1 MNEIYAKPKT
11 KEEVLKNLERIGMK
25 ILEDLEKSRN
35 PSLDIPVRTLR
46 NIKFDLKERKLYLGG
61 AIAKRYFLHLAQIRK
76 FTQTVGVAALSKDL
90 LTQDK
95 HISLREAFYILKRT
109 IPGTNINVVDDQSE
123 SNRAI
128 EDLELVVNALR
139 EQLHINANK
148 LGAVAGNVVIRDR
161 GDLIDWSKLGSG
173 GWSVPSNVEDIEFV
187 KVKAKFVLYVEKSAV
202 WERLHEDKVWK
213 KLNCIIVASQGQ
225 ATRGIR
231 RLLQRL
237 HFERHLPVYILTDF
251 DPWGIYIYSVI
262 KFGSIA
268 LAHISDRL
276 AIPKAK
282 FLGLTADDIKKYGL
296 EKHLIKFKEVDERR
310 LEQIRNY
317 EWFKNSKEWQRQFNL
332 MKKMK
337 AKAELEA
344 LASRGITF
352 ISEKYLPE
360 KIKNEEFL
368 D

>member
-1 MNEIYAKPKT
+1 MNNIFIKPKNKKEVLENLKILAKNVWNQIE
-11 KEEVLKNLERIGMK
+11 KEE
-25 ILEDLEKSRN
+25 N
-35 PSLDIPVRTLR
+35 PYIEIPVRTLR
-46 NIKFDLKERKLYLGG
+46 NITFNQKEKKLVLGT
-61 AIAKRYFLHLAQIRK
+61 ALSKRYLIHLAQTRK
-76 FTQTVGVAALSKDL
+76 FVQTFGVASLSKEL
-90 LTQDK
+90 IENDK
-95 HISLREAFYILKRT
+95 HISLREAYYVLKRT
-109 IPGTNINVVDDQSE
+109 IEGTKINVVDEQNE

-128 EDLELVVNALR
+128 EDLELLVNALR
-139 EQLHINANK
+139 EQLHFNANK

-187 KVKAKFVLYVEKSAV
+187 KVDANFVIYVEKSAV

-237 HFERHLPVYILTDF
+237 HYEHKLPIYVLTDF

-276 AIPKAK
+276 AVPDAK
-282 FLGLTADDIKKYGL
+282 FLGLTGDDIENYGL
-296 EKHLIKFKEVDERR
+296 KKHLIKFKDIDAKR
-310 LEQIRNY
+310 LEQVRNY
-317 EWFKNSKEWQRQFNL
+317 EWFKDNKKWQRQFDI
-332 MKKMK
+332 MKKLN

-352 ISEKYLPE
+352 ISNNYLPE
-360 KIKNEEFL
+360 KINGNDFL

>member
-1 MNEIYAKPKT
+1 MQLYLKPKK
-11 KEEVLKNLERIGMK
+11 KEEILSTLKELGENILKNIENG
-25 ILEDLEKSRN
+25 EN
-35 PSLDIPVRTLR
+35 PSVEVPVRTLR
-46 NIKFDLKERKLYLGG
+46 NIKFDSKSRKIYLGG
-61 AIAKRYFLHLAQIRK
+61 YVSKRYFLHLGEIRK
-76 FTQTVGVAALSKDL
+76 FTQLTGVAALAKNL
-90 LTQDK
+90 IKENK
-95 HISLREAFYILKRT
+95 HVSLREAFYILKRN
-109 IPGTNINVVDDQSE
+109 IPGLKKNIVDEQEE

-128 EDLELVVNALR
+128 EDLELVINALR
-139 EQLHINANK
+139 EQLHFNANK

-187 KVKAKFVLYVEKSAV
+187 KVDANFVIYVEKSAV

-237 HFERHLPVYILTDF
+237 NYEFNLPIYVLTDF
-251 DPWGIYIYSVI
+251 DPWGIYIYSVL

-276 AIPKAK
+276 AVPNAK
-282 FLGLTADDIKKYGL
+282 FLGLTGDDIKNYGL
-296 EKHLIKFKEVDERR
+296 EKHLIKFKDIDEKR
-310 LEQIRNY
+310 LKQIREY
-317 EWFKNSKEWQRQFNL
+317 EWFKNNKQWQRQFDI
-332 MKKMK
+332 MEKMK

-344 LASRGITF
+344 LAARGITF

>member
-1 MNEIYAKPKT
+1 MHFYLKPKK
-11 KEEVLKNLERIGMK
+11 KEEILLTLKALGDSFLKEIEEGK
-25 ILEDLEKSRN
+25 N
-35 PSLDIPVRTLR
+35 PSVEIPTRTLR
-46 NIKFDLKERKLYLGG
+46 NVRFDEKNRRLYLGG
-61 AIAKRYFLHLAQIRK
+61 YVSRRYLLHLAQIRS
-76 FTQTVGVAALSKDL
+76 FTQLAGVAALAKKL
-90 LTQDK
+90 IEEDK
-95 HISLREAFYILKRT
+95 HVSLRETFYILKRT
-109 IPGTNINVVDDQSE
+109 IPGLKRNIVDEQEE
-123 SNRAI
+123 SNRAV
-128 EDLELVVNALR
+128 EDLELVINALR

-187 KVKAKFVLYVEKSAV
+187 KVDAKFVLYIEKSAV

-237 HFERHLPVYILTDF
+237 NYEHGLPIFVLTDA

-262 KFGSIA
+262 KFGSIT
-268 LAHISDRL
+268 LAHVSDRL
-276 AIPKAK
+276 AVPSAK
-282 FLGLTADDIKKYGL
+282 FLGLKPSDVKKYGL
-296 EKHLIKFKEVDERR
+296 EKHLIKLKEIDKKR
-310 LEQIRNY
+310 LNEVRNY
-317 EWFKNSKEWQRQFNL
+317 EWFKKNKEWQREFDL
-332 MKKMK
+332 MAKMD

-344 LASRGITF
+344 LAARGITF
-352 ISEKYLPE
+352 ISDKYLPE
-360 KIKNEEFL
+360 KLKNEDWL

>member
-1 MNEIYAKPKT
+1 MEFYIKPKK
-11 KEEVLKNLERIGMK
+11 KEEILTTLKSLGGNFLKELEEGK
-25 ILEDLEKSRN
+25 N
-35 PSLDIPVRTLR
+35 PSVEVPVRTLR
-46 NIKFDLKERKLYLGG
+46 NVKYDPKKRRLYLGG
-61 AIAKRYFLHLAQIRK
+61 YVSKRYFLHLGQIRS
-76 FTQTVGVAALSKDL
+76 FTQLAGVAALAKKL
-90 LTQDK
+90 IEENK
-95 HISLREAFYILKRT
+95 HVSLRETFYILKRN
-109 IPGTNINVVDDQSE
+109 IPGLKRNIVDEQDE
-123 SNRAI
+123 SNRAV
-128 EDLELVVNALR
+128 EELELVINALR

-148 LGAVAGNVVIRDR
+148 LGAVAGNVIIRDR

-187 KVKAKFVLYVEKSAV
+187 KVEAKFILYVEKAAV

-237 HFERHLPVYILTDF
+237 SYEHGLPVYVLTDA

-268 LAHISDRL
+268 LAHVSDRL
-276 AIPKAK
+276 AVPSAK
-282 FLGLTADDIKKYGL
+282 FLGLKPSDVKKYGL
-296 EKHLIKFKEVDERR
+296 EKHLIKLKDIDVKRLKEV
-310 LEQIRNY
+310 RNY
-317 EWFKNSKEWQRQFNL
+317 DWFKDNKEWQKEFDL
-332 MKKMK
+332 MEKMG

-344 LASRGITF
+344 LAARGITF

-360 KIKNEEFL
+360 KLENQDWL

>member
-1 MNEIYAKPKT
+1 MYIKPKS
-11 KEEVLKNLERIGMK
+11 KKDVLKNIEQLGNQ
-25 ILEDLEKSRN
+25 ILQELEKGKN
-35 PSLDIPVRTLR
+35 PYIEVPVRTLK
-46 NIKFDLKERKLYLGG
+46 NIKFDPKTRKLYLGE
-61 AIAKRYFLHLAQIRK
+61 IISRRYFFHLAQTRK
-76 FTQTVGVAALSKDL
+76 FTQTLGVAALAKEL
-90 LTQDK
+90 IEINK
-95 HISLREAFYILKRT
+95 HLSLREVYYTLKKT
-109 IPGTNINVVDDQSE
+109 IPGTRINVVDEQTE
-123 SNRAI
+123 SNKAV
-128 EDLELVVNALR
+128 EDLELIINALR

-187 KVKAKFVLYVEKSAV
+187 KVNAEFVIYVEKAAV
-202 WERLHEDKVWK
+202 WERLHEDKIWK
-213 KLNCIIVASQGQ
+213 KLNCVIVASQGQ

-237 HFERHLPVYILTDF
+237 HYEHGLPIYVLTDA
-251 DPWGIYIYSVI
+251 DPWGFYIYSVI

-282 FLGLTADDIKKYGL
+282 FLGLTVDDIEKYGL
-296 EKHLIKFKEVDERR
+296 KKHLIKFKDVDFRR
-310 LEQIRNY
+310 LEQIKNY
-317 EWFKNSKEWQRQFNL
+317 EWFKNNKRWQEQF
-332 MKKMK
+332 KKMK
-337 AKAELEA
+337 KLGAKAELEA

-352 ISEKYLPE
+352 ISDVYIPE
-360 KIKNEEFL
+360 KIKNEDFL

>member
-1 MNEIYAKPKT
+1 MFYVKPKT
-11 KEEVLKNLERIGMK
+11 KEEIIQNLKNLGNNLLKDIEELK
-25 ILEDLEKSRN
+25 NPYLE
-35 PSLDIPVRTLR
+35 IPLRTLR
-46 NIKFDLKERKLYLGG
+46 NIKFDPKERKLYLGE
-61 AIAKRYFLHLAQIRK
+61 AIGKRYFLHLAQVRK
-76 FTQTVGVAALSKDL
+76 FTQTIGVAALSKEL
-90 LTQDK
+90 LEVNK
-95 HISLREAFYILKRT
+95 HISLRESYYILKRT
-109 IPGTNINVVDDQSE
+109 IPGTNINIVDEQEE

-128 EDLELVVNALR
+128 EDMELVLNILR
-139 EQLHINANK
+139 EQMHINANK
-148 LGAVAGNVVIRDR
+148 LGAVAGNVVIKDR

-173 GWSVPSNVEDIEFV
+173 GWSVPSNVEDIEFK
-187 KVKAKFVLYVEKSAV
+187 KVKADFVLYVEKAAV
-202 WERLHEDKVWK
+202 WERLHEDKVWE
-213 KLNCIIVASQGQ
+213 KLNCVIVASQGQ

-237 HFERHLPVYILTDF
+237 RYEHGLPIYVLTDA

-276 AIPKAK
+276 AIPDAK
-282 FLGLTADDIKKYGL
+282 FLGLTVDDIKKYKL
-296 EKHLIKFKEVDERR
+296 EKHLIKFKDIDMRR

-317 EWFKNSKEWQRQFNL
+317 EWFKHNKAWQRQFDL
-332 MKKMK
+332 MKKLK

-352 ISEKYLPE
+352 ISDVYLPE
-360 KIKNEEFL
+360 KIESKDFL

>member
-1 MNEIYAKPKT
+1 MQFYIKPKQKSEILKT
-11 KEEVLKNLERIGMK
+11 LKEFGESLLKDIE
-25 ILEDLEKSRN
+25 EKRN
-35 PSLDIPVRTLR
+35 PSVEIPVRTLR
-46 NIKFDLKERKLYLGG
+46 NIRFDPKERKIFLGG
-61 AIAKRYFLHLAQIRK
+61 YVSRRYFLHLGETRK
-76 FTQTVGVAALSKDL
+76 FTQLTGVASLSKKL
-90 LTQDK
+90 IEENK
-95 HISLREAFYILKRT
+95 HVSLREAYYILKRT
-109 IPGTNINVVDDQSE
+109 IPGLKKNVVDEQEE
-123 SNRAI
+123 SNRAV
-128 EDLELVVNALR
+128 EDLELVINALR

-148 LGAVAGNVVIRDR
+148 LGAVAGNVIIKDR

-187 KVKAKFVLYVEKSAV
+187 KVDAKFVIYVEKSAV

-231 RLLQRL
+231 RLLQRMNYEL
-237 HFERHLPVYILTDF
+237 KLPIYVLTDF

-276 AIPKAK
+276 AIPQAK
-282 FLGLTADDIKKYGL
+282 FLGLTGDDIKKYGL
-296 EKHLIKFKEVDERR
+296 EKHLIKFKEIDERR
-310 LEQIRNY
+310 LQQIREY
-317 EWFKNSKEWQRQFNL
+317 EWFKHSKEWQRQFDI
-332 MKKMK
+332 MKKMG

-344 LASRGITF
+344 LAARGITF

-360 KIKNEEFL
+360 KIENKEFL

>member
-1 MNEIYAKPKT
+1 MEIYIKPKT
-11 KEEVLKNLERIGMK
+11 KEEVKKSLFSIGNKVWSDLDKGQNPYLEVPIRA
-25 ILEDLEKSRN
+25 
-35 PSLDIPVRTLR
+35 LR
-46 NIKFDLKERKLYLGG
+46 NIKFDPKQRKLILGS
-61 AIAKRYFLHLAQIRK
+61 AISKRYFLHLAQIRK
-76 FTQTVGVAALSKDL
+76 FVQTIGVTSLSKNL
-90 LTQDK
+90 IESNK
-95 HISLREAFYILKRT
+95 HISLREAFYVLKRT
-109 IPGTNINVVDDQSE
+109 IEGTRINTVDEQEE
-123 SNRAI
+123 SNKAI
-128 EDLELVVNALR
+128 EDLELITGALR

-148 LGAVAGNVVIRDR
+148 LGAVAGEVVIRDR

-187 KVKAKFVLYVEKSAV
+187 KVKAKFVIYVEKSAV
-202 WERLHEDKVWK
+202 WERLHEDKVWE

-237 HFERHLPVYILTDF
+237 HYEHDLPIYVLTDF

-276 AIPKAK
+276 AVPSAK
-282 FLGLTADDIKKYGL
+282 FLGLTGEDIENYGL
-296 EKHLIKFKEVDERR
+296 KKHLIKFKDVDEKR
-310 LEQIRNY
+310 LEQVRNY
-317 EWFKNSKEWQRQFNL
+317 EWFKENKKWQKQFDL
-332 MKKMK
+332 MKKFG

-344 LASRGITF
+344 LASKGITF

-360 KIKNEEFL
+360 KIKNNDYL

>member
-1 MNEIYAKPKT
+1 MKFYIRPKK
-11 KEEVLKNLERIGMK
+11 KEEILSTLKELGESFLKDVEEG
-25 ILEDLEKSRN
+25 RN
-35 PSLDIPVRTLR
+35 PSVEVPVRTLR
-46 NIKFDLKERKLYLGG
+46 NIKFDAKERKIFLGG
-61 AIAKRYFLHLAQIRK
+61 YVAKRYLLHLGQIRS
-76 FTQTVGVAALSKDL
+76 FTQLTGVAALSKKL
-90 LTQDK
+90 IEENK
-95 HISLREAFYILKRT
+95 HVSLREAYYILKRN
-109 IPGTNINVVDDQSE
+109 IPGLNKNIVDEQEE
-123 SNRAI
+123 SNRAV
-128 EDLELVVNALR
+128 EDLELVINALR

-148 LGAVAGNVVIRDR
+148 LGAVAGNVIIRDR

-173 GWSVPSNVEDIEFV
+173 GWSVPSNLEDIEFV
-187 KVKAKFVLYVEKSAV
+187 KVNAKFILYVEKSAV
-202 WERLHEDKVWK
+202 WERLHEDKAWK
-213 KLNCIIVASQGQ
+213 KLNCVIVASQGQ

-237 HFERHLPVYILTDF
+237 NYEHGLPIYVLTDF

-276 AIPKAK
+276 AIPSAK
-282 FLGLTADDIKKYGL
+282 FLGLTGDDIKKYGL
-296 EKHLIKFKEVDERR
+296 DKHLIKFKDIDARR
-310 LEQIRNY
+310 LEQIREY
-317 EWFKNSKEWQRQFNL
+317 EWFKNNKEWQRQFDL
-332 MKKMK
+332 MKEMK

-344 LASRGITF
+344 LSARGITF

>member
-1 MNEIYAKPKT
+1 MKLYIKPKK
-11 KEEVLKNLERIGMK
+11 KEEILSTLNSLGKKLLKEIESGKNPYLEV
-25 ILEDLEKSRN
+25 
-35 PSLDIPVRTLR
+35 PVRTLR
-46 NIKFDLKERKLYLGG
+46 NIRFDPKEKKLYLGELVS
-61 AIAKRYFLHLAQIRK
+61 KRYFLHLAQIRK
-76 FTQTVGVAALSKDL
+76 FTQTIGVAALAKEL
-90 LTQDK
+90 IRMNK
-95 HISLREAFYILKRT
+95 HVSLREAFYILKRT
-109 IPGTNINVVDDQSE
+109 IPGTKINIVDEQTE
-123 SNRAI
+123 SNKAV
-128 EDLELVVNALR
+128 EDMELIINALR

-187 KVKAKFVLYVEKSAV
+187 KVKAKFVLYVEKAAV

-213 KLNCIIVASQGQ
+213 KLNCVIIASQGQ

-237 HFERHLPVYILTDF
+237 HYEFNLPVYVLTDF

-262 KFGSIA
+262 KFGSMA

-276 AIPKAK
+276 AVPDAK
-282 FLGLTADDIKKYGL
+282 FLGLTADDIEEYGL
-296 EKHLIKFKEVDERR
+296 KKHLIKLKEIDLRR

-317 EWFKNSKEWQRQFNL
+317 EWFKNNKQWQRQFKL
-332 MKKMK
+332 MKKLK

-344 LASRGITF
+344 LASKGITF
-352 ISEKYLPE
+352 ISEKYIPR
-360 KIKNEEFL
+360 KIRKKEFL

>member
-1 MNEIYAKPKT
+1 MQFYLKPKK
-11 KEEVLKNLERIGMK
+11 KEEILSTLRSLGESFLK
-25 ILEDLEKSRN
+25 DLEEGKN
-35 PSLDIPVRTLR
+35 PSVEVPTRTLR
-46 NIKFDLKERKLYLGG
+46 NVKFDVKERRLYLGG
-61 AIAKRYFLHLAQIRK
+61 YVSRRYLLHLSQIRS
-76 FTQTVGVAALSKDL
+76 FTQLVGVAALAKKL
-90 LTQDK
+90 IEENK
-95 HISLREAFYILKRT
+95 HVSLRETFYILKRT
-109 IPGTNINVVDDQSE
+109 IHGLKKNIVEEQEE
-123 SNRAI
+123 SNRAV
-128 EDLELVVNALR
+128 EELELVINALR

-187 KVKAKFVLYVEKSAV
+187 KVEAKFVLYVEKAAV

-237 HFERHLPVYILTDF
+237 NYEHGLPIYVLTDA

-268 LAHISDRL
+268 LAHVSDRL
-276 AIPKAK
+276 AVPSAK
-282 FLGLTADDIKKYGL
+282 FLGLKPSDVKKYGL
-296 EKHLIKFKEVDERR
+296 EKHLIKLKEIDIKRLKEV
-310 LEQIRNY
+310 RNY
-317 EWFKNSKEWQRQFNL
+317 EWFKNNKEWQKEFDL
-332 MKKMK
+332 MEKMG

-344 LASRGITF
+344 LAARGITF

-360 KIKNEEFL
+360 RLKEQDWL